1 MGQIKNLKDKIFG
14 RLKVIEF
21 SKIENRRA
29 FWKCVCECNVEVICN
44 ANYLTSGDKKSCG
57 CLRKES
63 SSKNISGQFLKSE
76 KTKRNEKFY
85 IDGVKNPLLAVLNS
99 IKQRCYNKNCREYRW
114 YGAKGIEVC
123 DEWKNN
129 PEKFIDWAKSNGYV
143 RGLTIDRKDC
153 KKGYFPENCQ
163 LLTREDNCKKMR
175 EDNLKNGKNY
185 FKERSNPKKYV
196 YRPYKSR

>member
-29 FWKCVCECNVEVICN
+29 FWRCVCECDVEVICN

-63 SSKNISGQFLKSE
+63 SAKNISGQFLKSE
-76 KTKRNEKFY
+76 KTKINEKLY

-99 IKQRCYNKNCREYRW
+99 MKQRCSNPKCREFRW
-114 YGAKGIEVC
+114 YGAKGIDVC

-143 RGLTIDRKDC
+143 RGLTIDRINV
-153 KKGYFPENCQ
+153 KKNYEPENCQ
-163 LLTREDNCKKMR
+163 FITRNQNLRKVKIDN
-175 EDNLKNGKNY
+175 EKNGKIL
-185 FKERSNPKKYV
+185 FSMKEYRKKKIYA
-196 YRPYKSR
+196 YKSR